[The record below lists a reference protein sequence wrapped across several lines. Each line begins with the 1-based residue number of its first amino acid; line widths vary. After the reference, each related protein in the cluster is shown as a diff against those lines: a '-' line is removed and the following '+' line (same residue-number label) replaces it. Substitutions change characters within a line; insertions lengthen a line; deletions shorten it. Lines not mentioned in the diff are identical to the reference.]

1 MGIVTFALIVFSFA
15 KGERFGIPAFVICS
29 LLVASAAING
39 SGVGSIQPA
48 HILLGALGAIVVMQ
62 RDHLHRILACLRF
75 PNPGFWLILT
85 LLYGVLGAI
94 FIPRIAAGDFL
105 VNAIGKSAYGT
116 TIDQVPLGP
125 TTGNYT
131 QSIYFSSDLVCFL
144 VCFAVASTQ
153 RGFRLLSLSLLAYC
167 AADILLAVADLVTYQ
182 TGTTY
187 LLDPIRNA
195 SYVIYVDTEATSSK
209 RIIGSFS
216 EASAFAS
223 ASLGVFGFSASLWI
237 SGIRPYLTLS
247 ITLAILLLL
256 LFSTSSTALVSLPFC
271 FLFLFMTSLRSLS
284 KTDAPINAL
293 LFVVF
298 VPLVCCCFAC
308 AVMLHAPTYSAL
320 MDFLDSVVFNKA
332 STGSGMSR
340 AGVNVE
346 AWANFRDSVGIGLG
360 IGSVRAF
367 SFVLAVAANLGVL
380 GGATYAAFIG
390 TALFGASDDRSGFQA
405 AVRSAACVACLSLIT
420 ASCVS
425 GALIDLGLPF
435 FCFAGLAAS
444 RRDKIEMLFPRAV
457 LA

>member
-1 MGIVTFALIVFSFA
+1 MGIVTFALVVFSFV
-15 KGERFGIPAFVICS
+15 KGERFGVPAFVICS
-29 LLVASAAING
+29 LLAASAAING

-48 HILLGALGAIVVMQ
+48 HILLGAVSAIVVMQ
-62 RDHLHRILACLRF
+62 RDHLHRMLACLRF
-75 PNPGFWLILT
+75 PNPGFWLLCT
-85 LLYGVLGAI
+85 LLYGVLAAI

-131 QSIYFSSDLVCFL
+131 QSIYFASDLVCFL
-144 VCFAVASTQ
+144 FCFAVASTG
-153 RGFRLLSLSLLAYC
+153 RGFRLLGFSLLAYC

-195 SYVIYVDTEATSSK
+195 SYVIYVDSEVTSSK
-209 RIIGSFS
+209 RIIGSFT
-216 EASAFAS
+216 EASAFA
-223 ASLGVFGFSASLWI
+223 AATIGVFGFSAGLWV
-237 SGIRPYLTLS
+237 GGFRPYLTLS
-247 ITLAILLLL
+247 IALTALLLL

-271 FLFLFMTSLRSLS
+271 FIFLFVTSFVSLP

-293 LFVVF
+293 LFIVF

-308 AVMLHAPTYSAL
+308 AVMLHTPTYSAV
-320 MDFLDSVVFNKA
+320 MDFLGSVIFNKA
-332 STGSGMSR
+332 ASGSGMSR
-340 AGVNVE
+340 ASVNVE

-367 SFVLAVAANLGVL
+367 SFALAVAANLGVL

-390 TALFGASDDRSGFQA
+390 TALFGASEDRSGTQA
-405 AVRSAACVACLSLIT
+405 AVRSAARVACLSLI
-420 ASCVS
+420 AAGCIS

-444 RRDKIEMLFPRAV
+444 RRDKVEMLIPGAA